1 MQKMI
6 KVLIIVGCIFIVGGG
21 LWFANGIYGNP
32 ISKTIAKSSAEKYIV
47 DTYSGR
53 DFVIDDVFYNFKDGY
68 YHVEVKSPSSIDTH
82 FTVSVFSNKVAFD
95 SYENEV
101 LSGWNTYERINLDYM
116 QMVERVFS
124 SPNFPLV
131 SEIDFGTIHLIDE
144 DSFGEY
150 NKPGYGVKLEDLE
163 LDKIYDI
170 KELAKTNGHIIFYA
184 QDKEISF
191 AKASELLMS
200 IKNSL
205 DEANIPFYAI
215 DFILEKPRTSEG
227 IANEDDT
234 SIHTANFL
242 YRDIY
247 EDGLAERIEK
257 AHDVLMEYYAEQDA
271 KLKDED

>member
-82 FTVSVFSNKVAFD
+82 FTVSVFSNKVAFN

-101 LSGWNTYERINLDYM
+101 LSGWNTYERIDHDYM
-116 QMVERVFS
+116 QMVEHVFS

-205 DEANIPFYAI
+205 ERGEYSFLRDRFY
-215 DFILEKPRTSEG
+215 FRKTPHSR
-227 IANEDDT
+227 
-234 SIHTANFL
+234 
-242 YRDIY
+242 RDI
-247 EDGLAERIEK
+247 K
-257 AHDVLMEYYAEQDA
+257 
-271 KLKDED
+271 